1 MTKERPEP
9 TLQEVKEAIDHEK
22 MLIVTKL
29 LRNVY
34 GHLIDNEA
42 LDFEKVF
49 ESITDEVRH
58 YLLYETMDKE

>member
-1 MTKERPEP
+1 MTQERPEP

>member
-1 MTKERPEP
+1 MTQERPEP

-29 LRNVY
+29 LRDVY
-34 GHLIDNEA
+34 GPLIDNEA

>member
-1 MTKERPEP
+1 MIQEKQESTLKEI
-9 TLQEVKEAIDHEK
+9 KEAIDHEK

-29 LRNVY
+29 LKDIY
-34 GHLIDNEA
+34 GNLIDNEA